1 MATKSQFKSAMPE
14 PLPPLLLAIRQLA
27 LGRSLSAPE
36 TTAAFGAVMRG
47 EATAAQIS
55 ALLIGLR
62 VKGET
67 AEEVAGA
74 AVALRTEMLRL
85 PVSDQDFLIDTCG
98 TGGGAVG
105 TINISTPAAF
115 VAAAAGARVAK
126 HGNRSFTSRSG
137 SADVFE
143 ALGVSIALTAEQSAQ
158 LLAAEGLAFLF
169 APSYHPAM
177 RHVGPVRRELG
188 VATVMNLAGPLAN
201 PAGVRRQVLGVADPE
216 RAPLM
221 ADALMR
227 LGVDHAMVVHAEIGM
242 DEISPLGRTLVWEIQ
257 DGAVR
262 TWSID
267 PARTGMASG
276 DVGPLAGGSPEENA
290 ERIERLFEGKGD
302 AVVRNAVLLNA
313 GAALYVSGRAAS
325 FEEGLGRAQA
335 VLEGGQAAELLAR
348 LRRAA
353 PHR

>member
-1 MATKSQFKSAMPE
+1 METKSLPKSAMPE
-14 PLPPLLLAIRQLA
+14 ALPPLVLAIRQLA

-36 TTAAFGAVMRG
+36 AAAAFGAVMRG
-47 EATAAQIS
+47 EATASQIA
-55 ALLIGLR
+55 ALLMGLR

-74 AVALRTEMLRL
+74 AAALRSEMLRL
-85 PVSDQDFLIDTCG
+85 PVTEPAYLIDTCG

-115 VAAAAGARVAK
+115 VAAAAGASVAK
-126 HGNRSFTSRSG
+126 HGNRSYTSRSG
-137 SADVFE
+137 SADLFE
-143 ALGVSIALTAEQSAQ
+143 ALGISISLSATESAQ
-158 LLAAEGLAFLF
+158 LLAEQGLAFLF
-169 APSYHPAM
+169 APTYHPAM
-177 RHVGPVRRELG
+177 RHVGLVRRELG
-188 VATVMNLAGPLAN
+188 VGTVMNLVGPLAN
-201 PAGVRRQVLGVADPE
+201 PAGVRRQVLGVADPD

-221 ADALMR
+221 ADALLR

-242 DEISPLGRTLVWEIQ
+242 DEISPLGRTDVWEVQ
-257 DGAVR
+257 HGAVR

-267 PARTGMASG
+267 PARTGMDSG

-290 ERIERLFEGKGD
+290 ERIERLFEGKGE

-313 GAALYVSGRAAS
+313 GASLYVSGKAAT

-335 VLEGGQAAELLAR
+335 VLEGGKAAELLAR

-353 PHR
+353 PR